1 MATVLF
7 IATTLPAAPQAGLA
21 AAIARVGGPF
31 AYRGIR
37 AGRKGRISLPK
48 GSSDAV
54 GHAIGDLFEHLLGRA
69 LSSDQQ
75 DQQNQIILSLD
86 GESWRRYTP
95 ARYCKI
101 EPEAD
106 PHQCWPCDLEATPSG
121 GGTSIACNK
130 RPVRA
135 LAVTCSADGCSFP
148 EYEAAEAKYRQEELD
163 KQAAAARAIEDQ
175 ERRAAQ
181 ERARLA
187 ELEKQR
193 FLARAR
199 CDVDETQSAG
209 FGAYAAKLVGAPG
222 EDAVA
227 AYNYP
232 GISGRTRL
240 YRAAGAYVT
249 VLFDVARLDPPA
261 SIKTAPRLLCVSLV
275 STTNSTIEYFY
286 VDRAN
291 VVPYAPS
298 KLEQVFHRQ

>member
-7 IATTLPAAPQAGLA
+7 IATTLPATSQAGLA
-21 AAIARVGGPF
+21 AAIARIGGPF
-31 AYRGIR
+31 AYSGLK
-37 AGRKGRISLPK
+37 AGRRGRISLTK
-48 GSSDAV
+48 CSSDAV
-54 GHAIGDLFEHLLGRA
+54 GHAISDTFDYVLRRA
-69 LSSDQQ
+69 WPSDQQ
-75 DQQNQIILSLD
+75 DQIILSLD
-86 GESWRRYTP
+86 GEGWRRYTP

-106 PHQCWPCDLEATPSG
+106 PHQCWPCDLEVTPSG
-121 GGTSIACNK
+121 GGTSVACNK
-130 RPVRA
+130 RPVPA

-148 EYEAAEAKYRQEELD
+148 EYEAAEARRRQAELD
-163 KQAAAARAIEDQ
+163 KQAAAARAIE
-175 ERRAAQ
+175 ERETREAQ

-193 FLARAR
+193 FLAHAR
-199 CDVDETQSAG
+199 CNVDETQSAG

-232 GISGRTRL
+232 GILGRTRL

-261 SIKTAPRLLCVSLV
+261 SIKTAPRLLCVSLL

-291 VVPYAPS
+291 VVRYAPS
-298 KLEQVFHRQ
+298 KFEQVFHRQ